1 MHLQS
6 PELPDPGL
14 EKSRRLRLWSLSPC
28 RVMDYCQRQP
38 EVAGEWAKGVSFF
51 HQAVLSPTEAA
62 GLGSLGI
69 PSERPAWK
77 WEGFQRM
84 EGAGPQDAK
93 GLRAKWKVASQ
104 RRHVPCL

>member
-28 RVMDYCQRQP
+28 RVMDYCQWQP

-51 HQAVLSPTEAA
+51 HPAVLSPTEAA

-69 PSERPAWK
+69 PSKRPAWK
-77 WEGFQRM
+77 WEGFQ
-84 EGAGPQDAK
+84 
-93 GLRAKWKVASQ
+93 
-104 RRHVPCL
+104 